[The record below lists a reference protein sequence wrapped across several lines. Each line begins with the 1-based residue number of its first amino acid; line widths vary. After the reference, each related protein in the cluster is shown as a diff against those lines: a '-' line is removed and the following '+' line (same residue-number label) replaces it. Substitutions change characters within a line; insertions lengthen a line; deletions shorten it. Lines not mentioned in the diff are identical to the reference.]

1 MTILILHDKNENN
14 WNSLG
19 LGPLNDAIEPRVTR
33 ARNGEYTLSFTY
45 PMMSPRFKDL
55 EKGNWIVSDAGPK
68 QESQSQRFEI
78 QTVTKPM
85 NGIVTVYAEHYRY
98 QLLRSVLKKAEKK
111 EGTVNELMRYLLD
124 NSEPK
129 LDFKIKSVNRETR
142 LEFDLSDPF
151 KFTSTMDA
159 FGGAQGSILDKFGGE
174 FIFDNDT
181 ISLQN
186 NAGSHTKVVIAY
198 GKNLKDISQEDSI
211 ENTYTSIYPWAK
223 IKDENTGEEKIITVD
238 GDFVHSEYVENYRVP
253 RIESIDFSQRSPK
266 DKNDL
271 LDMAKAYVK
280 NNKIGIPKISI
291 KSSFVD
297 LSKSVMGSVERLDQ
311 VDLCDYV
318 HIHFKDLKISTEA
331 QIIKTVYRPDLE
343 SFESVEL
350 GEAKTNLRD
359 VVNDKVDDINDKLND
374 LVSNM
379 NDDWMDMQG
388 DLDDFNDILN
398 NPGKGKVVIWPSLS
412 DPQNIFITDNKDI
425 NLAQKMWRW
434 SEAGLA
440 YSSTGLGGPWTVGMT
455 KDGQIVADL
464 INVGTLKA
472 IDIMGVTIKGS
483 TVEGGIITNEGKE
496 FRATFSNGRVVWFDK
511 TKNEEFFSID
521 AGTIYEGTSN
531 TENTIGLRPLQG
543 DSIYIGRDK
552 AWIDSKY
559 GFYRFNEG
567 STQIEIADYDHT
579 GKYHRTGSMFWIK
592 AHGERSDPSITD
604 YNKSQYSEFQLWG
617 RDGVPT
623 VKMGYSNMKGSTNPS
638 RDRLSGEVGI
648 NFGSLNFTAI
658 RRSWSDQ
665 FNFLSDNHITADDGS
680 HNNTKG
686 WLQIYSMGYVTVQA
700 PKFTVS
706 GTKNATV
713 RTENHGDRLLNAYET
728 PEIYF
733 ADYGE
738 AVTGEDGTVRV
749 DIDPIFAE
757 TIVTSRYM
765 VFLTPTEMVKCA
777 VIHEDVDHFIIKT
790 DEPNVLVRWNL
801 VAHRLGYQDV
811 RLDIDEDV
819 HHTRI
824 DKESRLLP
832 EEKSAFNEAY
842 YQIDERKKL
851 EKKLLDNNIN
861 EEELL

>member
-68 QESQSQRFEI
+68 QEAQAQRFEI

-98 QLLRSVLKKAEKK
+98 QLLRSVLKKAGKK

-159 FGGAQGSILDKFGGE
+159 FGGTQGSILDKFGGE

-253 RIESIDFSQRSPK
+253 RIEAIDFSQRSPK

-271 LDMAKAYVK
+271 LDMAKVYVK

-318 HIHFKDLKISTEA
+318 YIHFKDLKISTEA

-379 NDDWMDMQG
+379 NDDWMDIQG

-398 NPGKGKVVIWPSLS
+398 NPGKGQIVIWPSLS

-425 NLAQKMWRW
+425 NLAKKMWRW
-434 SEAGLA
+434 SESGLA

-464 INVGTLKA
+464 INTGTLKA

-483 TVEGGIITNEGKE
+483 TISGGKLVSESEKLDLILENGEINWYRKSDNKNIFRQFTEIFTYPERIESLIGFQLKDDNSFTVTTDDRIVSSKNYMTYARNLFTVNLSGRPSNPKGGSGFS
-496 FRATFSNGRVVWFDK
+496 FRAQQLEDNLNNRV
-511 TKNEEFFSID
+511 
-521 AGTIYEGTSN
+521 
-531 TENTIGLRPLQG
+531 
-543 DSIYIGRDK
+543 
-552 AWIDSKY
+552 
-559 GFYRFNEG
+559 
-567 STQIEIADYDHT
+567 
-579 GKYHRTGSMFWIK
+579 
-592 AHGERSDPSITD
+592 SITGD
-604 YNKSQYSEFQLWG
+604 ATSTYSQIMMMVPGGFVTIDK
-617 RDGVPT
+617 DGF
-623 VKMGYSNMKGSTNPS
+623 K
-638 RDRLSGEVGI
+638 
-648 NFGSLNFTAI
+648 
-658 RRSWSDQ
+658 
-665 FNFLSDNHITADDGS
+665 
-680 HNNTKG
+680 
-686 WLQIYSMGYVTVQA
+686 
-700 PKFTVS
+700 VS
-706 GTKNATV
+706 GITKNATV
-713 RTENHGDRLLNAYET
+713 RTENYGDRLLNAYET
-728 PEIYF
+728 PECYF

-765 VFLTPTEMVKCA
+765 VFLTPTELTTSS

-790 DEPNVLVRWNL
+790 EKPNVLVRWNL
-801 VAHRLGYQDV
+801 VSR
-811 RLDIDEDV
+811 RLD
-819 HHTRI
+819 
-824 DKESRLLP
+824 
-832 EEKSAFNEAY
+832 
-842 YQIDERKKL
+842 YQHIRL
-851 EKKLLDNNIN
+851 EKDVLAERTRSKI
-861 EEELL
+861 EEQTN